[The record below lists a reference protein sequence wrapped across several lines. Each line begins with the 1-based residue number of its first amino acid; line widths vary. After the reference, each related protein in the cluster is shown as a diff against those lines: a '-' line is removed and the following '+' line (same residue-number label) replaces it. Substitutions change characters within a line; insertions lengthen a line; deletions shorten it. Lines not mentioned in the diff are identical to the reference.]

1 MPTSP
6 MHRKSHPILMLA
18 FAFLIAFLLHL
29 LLFSTAPMVSVIMEE
44 MGLSYTE
51 FGLVFSVAMISLIL
65 FRIPWGLVGDR
76 LGYLN
81 ALRIALPISAISAV
95 LRALTSGYVPFLV
108 GQFILGV
115 GLASVLPC
123 LPLMIKEWTPKN
135 VGLGTGIYV
144 SGFAAGNATA
154 LALTPHLIEVL
165 AWRNVLLVYGGFAAL
180 VSLLWW
186 ALAKSTIRI
195 TPSFRLDNFTNII
208 RDKYVWILL
217 LLMAAAM
224 GSYDTLATW
233 LPKVLELKNINPVYA
248 SLLALGFFLA
258 GPVVGFFLDRFWNKS
273 IILMLLGTIA
283 SISIA
288 GINYAPFPLLG
299 MLIVL
304 SGFML
309 IGVLTI
315 SLTVPTE
322 HKRFSKSVATVVG
335 VTSSLSNFG
344 PFLIPIVF
352 GFLMDITGSHY
363 ASIFAVAIFAGFS
376 FILGSRVIDLKH

>member
-1 MPTSP
+1 
-6 MHRKSHPILMLA
+6 MLA

-44 MGLSYTE
+44 MDLSYTE

-95 LRALTSGYVPFLV
+95 LRALTSGYVPLLV
-108 GQFILGV
+108 SQFFLGV

-154 LALTPHLIEVL
+154 LALTPHLVGVL
-165 AWRNVLLVYGGFAAL
+165 AWRNVLLVYSGFAAL
-180 VSLLWW
+180 VCLLWW
-186 ALAKSTIRI
+186 TLAKSTIRI
-195 TPSFRLDNFTNII
+195 TPSFRLENFTQIL

-233 LPKVLELKNINPVYA
+233 LPKVLELKNISPVYA

-258 GPVVGFFLDRFWNKS
+258 GPVIGFVLDRFWSKR
-273 IILMLLGTIA
+273 IILTLLGTIA
-283 SISIA
+283 AISIA

-322 HKRFSKSVATVVG
+322 HKRFSTSVATVVG

-363 ASIFAVAIFAGFS
+363 ASIFAVALFAGFS
-376 FILGSRVIDLKH
+376 FILGSRVIDLKD